1 MTLFS
6 EFENKLQVLKVILY
20 YNVACMGDFK
30 NVIPFFS
37 KYRNVFLTILLY
49 CLQFVEIEL
58 GGDGGLAIEQFIRNS
73 A

>member
-6 EFENKLQVLKVILY
+6 EFEDRLQVLKVILY
-20 YNVACMGDFK
+20 YNVACMRDFR

-37 KYRNVFLTILLY
+37 KCRNVFLTILLY
-49 CLQFVEIEL
+49 CWQFVEIEL
-58 GGDGGLAIEQFIRNS
+58 GGDGGLAIVQFIRNS